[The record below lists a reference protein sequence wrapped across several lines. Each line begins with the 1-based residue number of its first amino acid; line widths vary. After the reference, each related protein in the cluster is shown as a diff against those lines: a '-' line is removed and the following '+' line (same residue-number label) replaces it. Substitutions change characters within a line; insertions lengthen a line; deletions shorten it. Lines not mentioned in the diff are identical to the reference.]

1 MRVLPS
7 ILFGCLLLLAPGGCA
22 NRTVAKV
29 KQMADRA
36 CACTDTACADKVN
49 KEFWELAKTNQRGTR
64 DERDEIQGHY
74 NRMRECI
81 GKLSPGTGATAG
93 AGAKTE
99 PAPATGAAAKT
110 GAGQ

>member
-7 ILFGCLLLLAPGGCA
+7 ILCGFSLLLAPAGCA

-29 KQMADRA
+29 KQLADRA
-36 CACTDTACADKVN
+36 CACTDTACAEKVN

-64 DERDEIQGHY
+64 DERDEVQGHY

-81 GKLSPGTGATAG
+81 AKLSPGTGATAG
-93 AGAKTE
+93 SDAKSAGASS
-99 PAPATGAAAKT
+99 AR
-110 GAGQ
+110 AGTAQ